1 MGLNYLAKNKPIEKL
16 KTPFVFNSTGALVGL
31 LALILS
37 FILLFPLKF
46 FGIETGTEID
56 FNSFSIFS
64 IVTLIIGIYRLS
76 SSFSIDF
83 SKHAKL
89 ANLAT
94 NVIIAAAAITVLF
107 FQMVASGQEWL
118 NVLLGVGLL
127 SYAIGRIIIGAFAG
141 KFNTALRA
149 FNIMIG
155 IAIGLF
161 STLIILFARVQI
173 YSSDGLS
180 VSLGFGYFANIT
192 LILIGVDLLASAIF
206 SYF

>member
-1 MGLNYLAKNKPIEKL
+1 M
-16 KTPFVFNSTGALVGL
+16 
-31 LALILS
+31 
-37 FILLFPLKF
+37 
-46 FGIETGTEID
+46 
-56 FNSFSIFS
+56 
-64 IVTLIIGIYRLS
+64 
-76 SSFSIDF
+76 
-83 SKHAKL
+83 
-89 ANLAT
+89 
-94 NVIIAAAAITVLF
+94 
-107 FQMVASGQEWL
+107 Q
-118 NVLLGVGLL
+118 LGG
-127 SYAIGRIIIGAFAG
+127 IIIGAFAG

-192 LILIGVDLLASAIF
+192 LILIGADLLASAIF